1 MLQLEPFL
9 SWNLIPL
16 SSHWKSYVSYVMFC
30 SHQVVF
36 WNAYFQ
42 NGHGLEEAQICLTK
56 ERAGRRRG
64 RHQKSQLKIIQICLN
79 YIIHISYKYY
89 TNIIQMLYKYDIN
102 ISQILYKY
110 QKNIIQICSTKE
122 GAGRRRDADIG
133 RHQNLAEPAWLQD
146 SWGTKY
152 KRDADIGSH
161 QNPKTKSCLYC
172 SSFQLGGKGK
182 V

>member
-1 MLQLEPFL
+1 MGGPPYTSERGPAFITSL
-9 SWNLIPL
+9 
-16 SSHWKSYVSYVMFC
+16 
-30 SHQVVF
+30 
-36 WNAYFQ
+36 NAYFQ

-64 RHQKSQLKIIQICLN
+64 RHQRSQLKIIQICLN

-89 TNIIQMLYKYDIN
+89 TNIIQMLYKYDMN

-133 RHQNLAEPAWLQD
+133 RHQNLASQLAC
-146 SWGTKY
+146 
-152 KRDADIGSH
+152 
-161 QNPKTKSCLYC
+161 QNPEAQDIKETPIWNAPI
-172 SSFQLGGKGK
+172 
-182 V
+182 